1 VLVVSLGMTIEH
13 EQFRENEALERLAV
27 LVGEWREEVA
37 VPGVPAGR
45 MTFAWDLERRFLLQ
59 RSQIDDPAFPD
70 TLCVIAVNGGGGYTQ
85 HYFDSRGVV
94 RVYAMSLADGV
105 WTLVRDRPDF
115 TPLSFSQRYVGRFSD
130 DGRAIRGAWE
140 RSADG
145 GEYTRDFEVTYTK
158 VA

>member
-1 VLVVSLGMTIEH
+1 MTIPS
-13 EQFRENEALERLAV
+13 EQFPDEQALERLDAF
-27 LVGEWREEVA
+27 VGEWTEEVA

-45 MTFAWDLERRFLLQ
+45 MMFSWDLERRFLLQ
-59 RSQIDDPAFPD
+59 RSRIDDPAFPD
-70 TLCVIAVNGGGGYTQ
+70 TLCVIAVNAGGDGYTQ
-85 HYFDSRGVV
+85 HYFDSRGIV
-94 RVYAMSLADGV
+94 RVYAMSLVDGV

-130 DGRAIRGAWE
+130 DGRTIRGAWE

-145 GEYTRDFEVTYTK
+145 GEYTMDFEVTYSK